1 MPSFWGTLRSS
12 HAPSCV
18 HRLHSVGPSV
28 TAVAGSVA
36 GRVSGIP
43 RSCGRHGLSRA
54 YSVYVTP
61 ETRYARAGDVHI
73 AYQVLGEGPVDVVL
87 ADQWFSNMEAQWDV
101 PPLAEFRR
109 RLAAFSR
116 LIMFDRRGMGL
127 SDPVAIQS
135 LPSLDAWM
143 DDLRAVMA
151 AAGSDRA
158 ALIANIGGAITSLV
172 FAAAHPDRLS
182 SLVIV
187 DGFARARSAPDYPIG
202 ASDAEMERQLGA
214 IEPNWGRGL
223 MLNFFAPS
231 MRGVPGLR
239 DAWARFERMATSP
252 GSARAIVGW
261 IYGSD
266 VRAFLPTIR
275 VPTLVIQHP
284 GGQIFPPALGRYLA
298 EHIPG
303 AKYVELPGPDQ
314 LIWAGDQART
324 VAEIQEFIT
333 GVRPVHRTDRV
344 LATVL
349 FTDIVDS
356 TRRAAELGDHAWHE
370 LLSQHDRLARRVVS
384 EGSGRVIKSTGDGIL
399 ATFDGP
405 ARGVRAAHELTVRA
419 RELDLPI
426 RAGLH
431 AGEVEVSDDDVAGLA
446 VHIGARVANLASAD
460 EVLVTSTV
468 KELVIGSQIDFE
480 DRGSRVLKGVPG
492 RWRLFAVA
500 SR

>member
-1 MPSFWGTLRSS
+1 M
-12 HAPSCV
+12 
-18 HRLHSVGPSV
+18 
-28 TAVAGSVA
+28 
-36 GRVSGIP
+36 
-43 RSCGRHGLSRA
+43 
-54 YSVYVTP
+54 TP

-87 ADQWFSNMEAQWDV
+87 ADMWFSNMDGQWDV

-143 DDLRAVMA
+143 DDLRAVMDA
-151 AAGSDRA
+151 TNSDRA

-172 FAAAHPDRLS
+172 FAASHPDRLS

-187 DGFARARSAPDYPIG
+187 DGFARVRSAPDYSIG
-202 ASDAEMERQLGA
+202 MSADEAERQLGH
-214 IEPNWGRGL
+214 IEPSWGRGL
-223 MLNFFAPS
+223 MLDAFAPS
-231 MRGVPGLR
+231 TRALPGLR
-239 DAWARFERMATSP
+239 ETWARFERMATSP

-261 IYGSD
+261 IFDSD

-284 GGQIFPPALGRYLA
+284 EGRMFRPALGRYVA

-303 AKYVELPGPDQ
+303 ARYVELPGPDQ
-314 LIWAGDQART
+314 LLWGGDQART

-333 GVRPVHRTDRV
+333 GVRPMHPTDRV

-356 TRRAAELGDHAWHE
+356 TKRAARLGDHAWRD
-370 LLSQHDRLARRVVS
+370 LLGTFERLSAEVVTAA
-384 EGSGRVIKSTGDGIL
+384 SGRLIKSTGDGIL

-405 ARGVRAAHELTVRA
+405 ARGVQAAHELSVRA

-431 AGEVEVSDDDVAGLA
+431 AGEVEISDDDVAGLA

-492 RWRLFAVA
+492 RWHLFAVTN
-500 SR
+500 R

>member
-1 MPSFWGTLRSS
+1 MLE
-12 HAPSCV
+12 A
-18 HRLHSVGPSV
+18 
-28 TAVAGSVA
+28 
-36 GRVSGIP
+36 
-43 RSCGRHGLSRA
+43 
-54 YSVYVTP
+54 VTP
-61 ETRYARAGDVHI
+61 ETRYTRAGDVHI

-87 ADQWFSNMEAQWDV
+87 ADQWFSNMDGQWDV
-101 PPLAEFRR
+101 PPLAEMRR
-109 RLAAFSR
+109 RLASFSR

-143 DDLRAVMA
+143 DDLRAVMTA
-151 AAGSDRA
+151 ASSDRA

-172 FAAAHPDRLS
+172 FAASHPDRLS

-187 DGFARARSAPDYPIG
+187 DGFARVRSAPDYPAG
-202 ASDAEMERQLGA
+202 MPDQEVDRALDL
-214 IEPNWGRGL
+214 IEPSWGRGL
-223 MLNFFAPS
+223 MLDIFAPS
-231 MRGVPGLR
+231 MRSVPGLR
-239 DAWARFERMATSP
+239 ETWARFERVATSP

-261 IYGSD
+261 IFGSD
-266 VRAFLPTIR
+266 VREFLPTIR

-284 GGQIFPPALGRYLA
+284 EGRTFPPALGRYLA

-303 AKYVELPGPDQ
+303 AKYLELPGPDQ

-333 GVRPVHRTDRV
+333 GVRPMHPTDRV

-356 TRRAAELGDHAWHE
+356 TKRAAMLGDHAWRE
-370 LLSQHDRLARRVVS
+370 ALETFERVSGEVVRAA
-384 EGSGRVIKSTGDGIL
+384 SGRLIKSTGDGIL

-405 ARGVRAAHELTVRA
+405 ARGVNAARELSVRA
-419 RELDLPI
+419 RQLDLPI

-431 AGEVEVSDDDVAGLA
+431 AGEVEVSEDDVAGLA

-468 KELVIGSQIDFE
+468 KELVIGSDISFE
-480 DRGSRVLKGVPG
+480 DRGSRVLKGVDG
-492 RWRLFAVA
+492 RWRLYAVVDA
-500 SR
+500 

>member
-1 MPSFWGTLRSS
+1 M
-12 HAPSCV
+12 
-18 HRLHSVGPSV
+18 
-28 TAVAGSVA
+28 
-36 GRVSGIP
+36 
-43 RSCGRHGLSRA
+43 
-54 YSVYVTP
+54 TP

-87 ADQWFSNMEAQWDV
+87 ADMWFSNMDGQWDV

-109 RLAAFSR
+109 RLASFSR

-143 DDLRAVMA
+143 DDLRAVMTA
-151 AAGSDRA
+151 ASSDRA

-172 FAAAHPDRLS
+172 FAASNPDRLS

-187 DGFARARSAPDYPIG
+187 DGFARARSAPDYPAG
-202 ASDAEMERQLGA
+202 KPDEQVQRELDL

-223 MLNFFAPS
+223 MLDIFAPS

-239 DAWARFERMATSP
+239 ETWARFERMATSP

-261 IYGSD
+261 IQESD
-266 VRAFLPTIR
+266 VRAFLPTIS

-284 GGQIFPPALGRYLA
+284 EGRLFPPALGRYVA

-303 AKYVELPGPDQ
+303 AKYLELPGPDQ
-314 LIWAGDQART
+314 LVWAGDQART

-333 GVRPVHRTDRV
+333 GVRPMHPTDRI

-356 TRRAAELGDHAWHE
+356 TKQAARLGDRAWRE
-370 LLSQHDRLARRVVS
+370 LLGSFERVAGKVVAAA
-384 EGSGRVIKSTGDGIL
+384 SGRLIKSTGDGIL

-405 ARGVRAAHELTVRA
+405 ARGVQAARELSVRS

-431 AGEVEVSDDDVAGLA
+431 AGEVELRDGDVTGLA
-446 VHIGARVANLASAD
+446 VHIGARVADLASPD

-468 KELVIGSQIDFE
+468 KELVIGSGIDFE

-492 RWRLFAVA
+492 RWRVFAVTN
-500 SR
+500 R